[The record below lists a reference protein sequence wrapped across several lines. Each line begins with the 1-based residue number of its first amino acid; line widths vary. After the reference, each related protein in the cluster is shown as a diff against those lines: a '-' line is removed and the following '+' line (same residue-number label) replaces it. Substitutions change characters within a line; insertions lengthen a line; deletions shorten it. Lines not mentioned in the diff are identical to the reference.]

1 MEDKVMNCLAVV
13 SALVVLGVS
22 SAATADQCQDVLSA
36 AYNRDYSSGST
47 QASQAIK
54 HMVCSRSGSSA
65 NSGTG
70 LKIDVP
76 GYGSLG
82 FDQSTDKREFQAWCR
97 SDSSDTRIDTKF
109 KNAIEKV
116 NGSVIKAWDSCM
128 AQVGP
133 KVSLSYAGN
142 VSQLIAS
149 LAYRPDGIGD
159 QRTAV
164 RDILPVNL
172 TCRGLDKLKTIG
184 PRVSF
189 PCTRTDPYAPSSLTV
204 NLVTVNSPPAVV
216 IPAAARLLKPT
227 FDITGDKNL
236 GDGVAHFRQTGNRVR
251 WSYQNPAFT
260 HQMSGAYYNETEF
273 LGYQTRVSKA
283 GCTVLMKIAGSVS
296 ASRGFCFNGSIAD
309 GSPSTC
315 DLSAGFQENV
325 CHSY

>member
-1 MEDKVMNCLAVV
+1 MVQAMKFRAIAVA
-13 SALVVLGVS
+13 SLTIGIS
-22 SAATADQCQDVLSA
+22 SGAVADQCQDVLSA

-54 HMVCSRSGSSA
+54 HMVCSRSEKTGHSGSD
-65 NSGTG
+65 

-82 FDQSTDKREFQAWCR
+82 FDQKTDKREFQAWCK

-116 NGSVIKAWDSCM
+116 NDSVISAWDSCM
-128 AQVGP
+128 AQPGP

-142 VSQLIAS
+142 VSELIAS

-172 TCRGLDKLKTIG
+172 TCKGLDKLKAIG

-216 IPAAARLLKPT
+216 IPAATRPLKPT
-227 FDITGDKNL
+227 FDLTGDNNL
-236 GDGVAHFRQTGNRVR
+236 GDGIAHFRQNGNRVS

-260 HQMSGAYYNETEF
+260 HQMTGAYYSETEF
-273 LGYQTRVSKA
+273 LGYQTRVSNA
-283 GCTVLMKIAGSVS
+283 GCTVLMKIAGNVS
-296 ASRGFCFNGSIAD
+296 ARRSFCFNGSIAD

-315 DLSAGFQENV
+315 DLPAQFQENV